1 VAKLKSDLFQHPIDS
16 RHSQAMKTP
25 ESVLKKQATQAKIA
39 EAKAAAE
46 KAAAEK
52 AKADAEKFLAAAQK
66 YDEEYTKA
74 EREAIENRRK
84 AKAEGGFFVPAEPKI
99 ALVIRIRGT
108 IGVSPKAK
116 KVMQVRNMLGLP

>member
-1 VAKLKSDLFQHPIDS
+1 
-16 RHSQAMKTP
+16 MKTP

-52 AKADAEKFLAAAQK
+52 AVADVAKFTAASEK
-66 YDEEYTKA
+66 YDAEYTKA
-74 EREAIENRRK
+74 EREAIDNRRK
-84 AKAEGGFFVPAEPKI
+84 AKAEGGFYVPAEPKL

-116 KVMQVRNMLGLP
+116 KVMQVRADSSLKLTCQRTTP